1 MVGEHGNHLPLAFQA
16 KNRHHGGMTPKSG
29 AALFVAAVLLA
40 GCSEP
45 VTFVDPDSPAP
56 ALPPTRSVLREG
68 IEYGITVTALRADVV
83 AVDLVV
89 RNRGHTARTVRF
101 ADSCVGAL
109 RAYRHSSGELAWDQ
123 REGKPGCQPQ
133 AREALLPP
141 GGSLTA
147 VARAGSLGILGWTL
161 PEGDYRITVV
171 VQPAEAPEI
180 EIEVGVT
187 RLERPL

>member
-1 MVGEHGNHLPLAFQA
+1 
-16 KNRHHGGMTPKSG
+16 MTPTSG
-29 AALFVAAVLLA
+29 AALLAAAVLLG

-45 VTFVDPDSPAP
+45 VTFADPDRPAP
-56 ALPPTRSVLREG
+56 VLPPTRSVLREG
-68 IEYGITVTALRADVV
+68 IEYGITVTVLRSDVV
-83 AVDLVV
+83 VVDLVV
-89 RNRGHTARTVRF
+89 RNRAQTARTIRF

-109 RAYRHSSGELAWDQ
+109 RAYRHPSGELAWDQ
-123 REGKPGCQPQ
+123 REGKPACPPPI
-133 AREALLPP
+133 REVLLSP

-180 EIEVGVT
+180 ELEVGVT